1 MPQRFG
7 FMLISPQ
14 RHEFEGNGRRERE
27 DAKERKRERR
37 QTFYEETRTISLL
50 PSFSVV
56 FLRDFALSRLRVLF
70 GGCTASPLL
79 RDLRATRLG
88 TGNET
93 QGANYTTSP
102 LCLVSD
108 LRRVC
113 GTILRRAWERGRPR
127 PPRIARYRPRT
138 RASGCRLTGGGV
150 ELRQP
155 WAGGDARAPRGAKQ
169 CRTPRWNFSGFGRAG
184 VIGRATRR
192 LLDWWGTEPRS
203 GMQVSRCSRMGAHEP
218 EHPNA

>member
-1 MPQRFG
+1 MFCPQYG
-7 FMLISPQ
+7 SPRWVSVLHGVMCPDFLPEFKPVPWGQ
-14 RHEFEGNGRRERE
+14 RCSPTPHYTPVAGE
-27 DAKERKRERR
+27 
-37 QTFYEETRTISLL
+37 SPPL
-50 PSFSVV
+50 PV
-56 FLRDFALSRLRVLF
+56 
-70 GGCTASPLL
+70 
-79 RDLRATRLG
+79 
-88 TGNET
+88 E
-93 QGANYTTSP
+93 
-102 LCLVSD
+102 
-108 LRRVC
+108 RVC